1 MKKLLSI
8 LVIGTVTI
16 FFSCTKDLDG
26 TTSVDERIEA
36 ALAANGLTLE
46 DFQLPREVSQAAT
59 LAGIPQ
65 SMDNPLTPEK
75 VALGRDIFWD
85 PALNLNTF
93 SDISSQTASCGS
105 CHIKDGRAGV
115 PQGLGEGGLGTGIDG
130 QGRQIDVDFERQ
142 VSASM
147 MIADGQTLIDAQPI
161 RPPTNMHVGYKM
173 NALWNGALGNPDV
186 SMLVN
191 YPEFVEN
198 HNNEL
203 DFSTAGF
210 PFNEAQVFRPH
221 GFAGPEVQGLAGL
234 RVHRYKFNEAIL
246 DSLGYKDDFERVFV
260 NTPETSIVNGV
271 FSADGSVLVDDNGV
285 LSYNDPGRVL
295 LTGSPVNDDTVDDEI
310 VPIQY
315 SKIAAAMALSAYTRS
330 VIANDAPFQLY
341 AHGDANGM
349 TEQEKRGFAVF
360 MEAQC
365 INCHMGPALTD
376 ADFHVMGTRDLLDV
390 NSERFQIVRQ
400 PGNPLA
406 GFNDEEV
413 REGRGAVS
421 GTGEDAG
428 AFMTQTL
435 YNLSTEDI
443 FFHGGEKFENGI
455 ADAVDYMLAAVPAV
469 TDHEQDPAWQP
480 QSISDEDR
488 ADLIQFLSTGTRD
501 NLFDQK
507 YRPGADGGPPSVRQ
521 GKRSTQY
528 CSPNDDR
535 QSKES
540 ESIICN

>member
-1 MKKLLSI
+1 MKKLLTVLAI
-8 LVIGTVTI
+8 CMVTI
-16 FFSCTKDLDG
+16 MFSCTKDLDG
-26 TTSVDERIEA
+26 TTSVDDRIEA
-36 ALAANGLTLE
+36 ALAANGLTID
-46 DFQLPREVSQAAT
+46 DFRLPRGNSQQAI
-59 LAGIPQ
+59 LSGIPQ
-65 SMDNPLTPEK
+65 SIDNPLTPDK

-85 PALNLNTF
+85 PALNLNSF
-93 SDISSQTASCGS
+93 SEISSQTASCGS

-130 QGRQIDVDFERQ
+130 AGRQVDLAFENEVQ
-142 VSASM
+142 GTLMVD
-147 MIADGQTLIDAQPI
+147 DGKTLLDAQPI

-173 NALWNGALGNPDV
+173 NALWNGALGNPAV
-186 SMLVN
+186 SKLMN
-191 YPEFVEN
+191 YPAFVEN
-198 HNNEL
+198 HNNEI
-203 DFSTAGF
+203 DYTGAGF
-210 PFNEAQVFRPH
+210 PLNEAQVFRPH

-234 RVHRYKFNEAIL
+234 RVHRYKFNKDIL
-246 DSLGYKDDFERVFV
+246 DSLGYTADFERVFV
-260 NTPETSIVNGV
+260 NTPQTSIVDGI
-271 FSADGSVLVDDNGV
+271 FTADGEVLVDDNGV

-295 LTGSPVNDDTVDDEI
+295 LTGDPINDDSSDDEI

-315 SKIAAAMALSAYTRS
+315 SKVAAAMALSAYTRS
-330 VIANDAPFQLY
+330 VIANDAPFQDY
-341 AHGDANGM
+341 VHGDPNGM

-365 INCHMGPALTD
+365 INCHKGPALTD

-400 PGNPLA
+400 AGNPLA

-421 GTGEDAG
+421 QAPEDAG

-443 FFHGGEKFENGI
+443 FFHGGEKYEGGL
-455 ADAVDYMLAAVPAV
+455 ADAVDYMLAAVPDV
-469 TDHEQDPAWQP
+469 TEHEQDPAWRP
-480 QSISDEDR
+480 QSISDQDR
-488 ADLIQFLSTGTRD
+488 ADLIQFLATGTRD
-501 NLFDQK
+501 DRFDEK
-507 YRPGADGGPPSVRQ
+507 YRPGSMNGPPSVREN
-521 GKRSTQY
+521 KRPTTY

-535 QSKES
+535 QSKDS

>member
-1 MKKLLSI
+1 MKKLLAI
-8 LVIGTVTI
+8 LVIGTATL

-26 TTSVDERIEA
+26 TTSVDERVME
-36 ALAANGLTLE
+36 ALASYDLTLE
-46 DFQLPREVSQAAT
+46 DFQLPRTNSSGSYLER
-59 LAGIPQ
+59 IPQ
-65 SMDNPLTPEK
+65 SLDNPITADK

-147 MIADGQTLIDAQPI
+147 MIPDGQTLIDAQPI

-198 HNNEL
+198 HNNDL
-203 DFSTAGF
+203 DFSSAGF
-210 PFNEAQVFRPH
+210 PFNEAQFFRQH

-246 DSLGYKDDFERVFV
+246 DSLGYKDDFENVFA
-260 NTPETSIVNGV
+260 NTPETRITAGI
-271 FSADGSVLVDDNGV
+271 FSPDGSVLVDDNGV

-330 VIANDAPFQLY
+330 VIANDAPFQDY
-341 AHGDANGM
+341 VHGDPNGM

-360 MEAQC
+360 LEAQC
-365 INCHMGPALTD
+365 INCHQGPALTD

-421 GTGEDAG
+421 GASEDAG

-443 FFHGGEKFENGI
+443 FFHGGEKFENGL
-455 ADAVDYMLAAVPAV
+455 ADAVDYMLAAQPLV
-469 TDHEQDPAWQP
+469 TDHEQDEMWRA
-480 QSISDEDR
+480 QSISDQDR
-488 ADLIQFLSTGTRD
+488 ADLIQFLATGTRD
-501 NLFDQK
+501 NRFDEK
-507 YRPGADGGPPSVRQ
+507 YRPGAVNGPPGVRQ
-521 GKRSTQY
+521 NLRSTPY

-535 QSKES
+535 QSRES